1 MAFTVRIV
9 CPVRVGATR
18 EDSLR
23 ALVRVVH
30 DLNRQFLRHNP
41 ETPALYRSG
50 VVYQREPRIIRE
62 EFATIPQVI
71 AQGWGDC
78 DDLAPWRSA
87 ELAEVHGVDAWPD
100 VVSVR
105 PGLFH
110 IIVRRA
116 DGRTED
122 PSRVLGM

>member
-1 MAFTVRIV
+1 MAMVVRIV
-9 CPVRVGATR
+9 CPVRVGETR
-18 EDSLR
+18 EASLR
-23 ALVRVVH
+23 ALVKVVH

-41 ETPALYRSG
+41 NTPALYRSG
-50 VVYQREPRIIRE
+50 VIYQREPRNIRE

-100 VVSVR
+100 VVIVR

>member
-1 MAFTVRIV
+1 MAMVVRIV
-9 CPVRVGATR
+9 CPVRVGETR
-18 EDSLR
+18 EASLR
-23 ALVRVVH
+23 ALVKVVH

-41 ETPALYRSG
+41 NTPALYRSG
-50 VVYQREPRIIRE
+50 VIYQREPRSIRE

-100 VVSVR
+100 VVIVR

>member
-1 MAFTVRIV
+1 MVVRIV
-9 CPVRVGATR
+9 CPVRVGETR
-18 EDSLR
+18 EASLR
-23 ALVRVVH
+23 ALVKVVH

-41 ETPALYRSG
+41 NTPALYRSG
-50 VVYQREPRIIRE
+50 VIYQREPRSIRE

-100 VVSVR
+100 VVIVR

>member
-1 MAFTVRIV
+1 MLVRIV

-18 EDSLR
+18 VDSLG
-23 ALVRVVH
+23 ALVRIVH

-41 ETPALYRSG
+41 RTPLLYRSG
-50 VVYQREPRIIRE
+50 VVYEREPVDVRE
-62 EFATIPQVI
+62 EFCTIPAVI
-71 AQGWGDC
+71 RQGWGDC

-87 ELAEVHGVDAWPD
+87 ELCEVHGVDAWPD
-100 VVSVR
+100 VVVIR

>member
-1 MAFTVRIV
+1 MVVRIV
-9 CPVRVGATR
+9 CPVRVGETR
-18 EDSLR
+18 EASLR
-23 ALVRVVH
+23 ALVKVVH

-41 ETPALYRSG
+41 NTPALYRSG
-50 VVYQREPRIIRE
+50 VIYQREPRNIRE

-100 VVSVR
+100 VVIVR